1 MNRLINIIG
10 IIVLCGILLKL
21 SYVFVYLFG
30 ELDNDSLISKV
41 TGVTF
46 AFASVYF
53 VVNVRNARLK
63 ITMVLLDV
71 VTILY
76 FYLHDKMQVDI
87 EYAAIIIA
95 SYSGLIIYYL
105 GRIIGD
111 RLSIDSESA
120 SNRLQEMEN
129 RQRTDVEL
137 RELEAEMIR
146 CRRRIRQSRTDET
159 RRMHEQALAE
169 LEEKYQQLKYE

>member
-1 MNRLINIIG
+1 MNKITNIIG
-10 IIVLCGILLKL
+10 IIVLFGILIKL
-21 SYVFVYLFG
+21 SYVFVFLFG

-53 VVNVRNARLK
+53 VVNVHSARLK

-76 FYLHDKMQVDI
+76 FYLHEKMSVDI

-111 RLSIDSESA
+111 RLSIDNESTA
-120 SNRLQEMEN
+120 NRLREMEN
-129 RQRTDVEL
+129 RQRIAVER
-137 RELEAEMIR
+137 RELEDGITR
-146 CRRRIRQSRTDET
+146 LRRRIRQSRTDET

-169 LEEKYQQLKYE
+169 MEEKLETLK